1 MLRPMKDVAVLQF
14 LAKRFDTRTEFAG
27 ALGVSL
33 STLSNWEDRGISAPL
48 RPKVWAM
55 ANDHGANLPREW
67 LFSKAA

>member
-1 MLRPMKDVAVLQF
+1 MKDAAVIKF
-14 LAKRFDTRTEFAG
+14 IAKRFETRT
-27 ALGVSL
+27 ALAAAIGVSL

-67 LFSKAA
+67 LFDKAA